1 MTFMG
6 ELIGAIIVYLVLRLI
21 FKILKGIYSSLF
33 DSNNDQEPVI
43 ENTSN
48 PIEDSEPVVEETSS
62 HDVRDDK
69 PSDLKYNNEVYIS
82 FRNIVYKAYESFKES
97 GYNIMWESDIDG
109 FFIIEND
116 PPLILDPV
124 YAVDVRHDYLNI
136 LKLDDPF
143 YILVRYG
150 MVFEKRHYDSYKE
163 QAEYLNNRAT
173 KKPTIFY
180 TVENTGDPNFIVYY
194 ANFIASNNESLC
206 KNTKE
211 LGEAEVFKALFIGA
225 REAYYEGEEIYG
237 GKLARDEINFSN

>member
-1 MTFMG
+1 MYISESFLTGFIVIVVSIA
-6 ELIGAIIVYLVLRLI
+6 LLTWAI
-21 FKILKGIYSSLF
+21 KK
-33 DSNNDQEPVI
+33 SN
-43 ENTSN
+43 
-48 PIEDSEPVVEETSS
+48 
-62 HDVRDDK
+62 K
-69 PSDLKYNNEVYIS
+69 SDMKHNKSKLESPKYNNEVYIS
-82 FRNIVYKAYESFKES
+82 FRNMVHKAYESYKES
-97 GYNIMWESDIDG
+97 GYNIKWESDIDG

-163 QAEYLNNRAT
+163 KAEYLNNRAT

-206 KNTKE
+206 KHAKE
-211 LGEAEVFKALFIGA
+211 IGEAEVFKALFIGA
-225 REAYYEGEEIYG
+225 REAYYEGDEIYG
-237 GKLARDEINFSN
+237 DKLARDDAKNFSN